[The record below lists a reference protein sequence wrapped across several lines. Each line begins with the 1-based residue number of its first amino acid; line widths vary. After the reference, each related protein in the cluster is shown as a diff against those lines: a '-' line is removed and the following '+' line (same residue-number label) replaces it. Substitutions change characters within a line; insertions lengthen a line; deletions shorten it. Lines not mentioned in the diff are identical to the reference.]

1 MITASANK
9 IITVDGPSGVG
20 KGTLCARLS
29 AHYGYHF
36 LDSGALYRVLGL
48 ACHRASLAFDGDEAI
63 ALARRLPVQ
72 FIDGKVL
79 LNQED
84 VSIDI
89 RNETAASYASQVAV
103 VTEVRHALLAFQR
116 DYAQAPGLVADG
128 RDMGTIVFPHAPAK
142 LFLDASAE
150 VRANRRA
157 KQLKNQ
163 GLDVNIDNLILE
175 IKERDDRD
183 RNRATAPMVPADDAL
198 CLDTSDLSPE
208 TVFEQALAWINPRLG
223 SGA

>member
-84 VSIDI
+84 ISIDI